1 MIQLTKEEIDA
12 IEAEAKKL
20 FPIDFSENA
29 CGGYNSRNYK
39 LMEGWIAGATSRA
52 IEAKSYRESLE
63 KIEDITL
70 DCYTEVEVAEIR
82 MICQQVNYK
91 P

>member
-12 IEAEAKKL
+12 ILAEADET
-20 FPIDFSENA
+20 FPESRCKEL
-29 CGGYNSRNYK
+29 GY
-39 LMEGWIAGATSRA
+39 IAGATSERIKA
-52 IEAKSYRESLE
+52 KELVEALE

-82 MICQQVNYK
+82 MICQQVLLNYK